1 MNNFRKF
8 ANYFI
13 FSLLFC
19 SLTIPVFA
27 QADLISYP
35 DSKIMGFRGLDT
47 RSTAPSIQDGRA
59 TDLNNVKLSSAF
71 DLQKRAGKDTINNTL
86 DDLDI
91 DSPAITGI
99 FDSKFSDGSSKT
111 LVFVG
116 SKLKYD
122 NSGTWT
128 TVSGTATITTGQ
140 NNQWQCIMALDSAV
154 CTNDTDVPIKV
165 NSTPT
170 KSVLNV
176 SDLSDTLTKVK
187 TLTWFRNYLIFG
199 NTLENS
205 VERPTRFRWSNVGT
219 IETYTNDDFSDI
231 STFAGDEIIGFAELY
246 SDIYIFLKKS
256 IWRASL
262 TGGDEVFV
270 FSKVIDGIGA
280 VSRDSIQV
288 VQLFDNRSAVIFT
301 DDRKKVLMFDGSSIT
316 DIGSIIQPTLD
327 NLNESRLQ
335 YSVSTFDGK
344 SYLLSASTSG
354 ITTNDILLEF
364 QTEIFEWTKHD
375 TVDAN
380 AIAQVQETDLK
391 IKSYVGNYNAFV
403 YWLDNPELENDV
415 DGATGIIDSVGTL
428 DTDTITGAQVIVDSA
443 LTAGDYTGAVIKIT
457 SGTGAA
463 QERVIAQSDST
474 SVTVTAA
481 FTTTPDSTSIYSI
494 GAIEADYQSKWYD
507 LGDSA
512 REKTFLGLL
521 FWAEEASSD
530 EATIGYAIDF
540 DTTLDSETKSL
551 APTSSSLWDT
561 ALWDVGTWGTTGN
574 KIYTTKSSGLGNFI
588 SYEFS
593 NDDIDESFHIY
604 GFNILAVAG
613 DIKQ

>member
-1 MNNFRKF
+1 
-8 ANYFI
+8 
-13 FSLLFC
+13 
-19 SLTIPVFA
+19 
-27 QADLISYP
+27 
-35 DSKIMGFRGLDT
+35 MGFRGLDT

>member
-27 QADLISYP
+27 QANLVSYP
-35 DSKIMGFRGLDT
+35 PEKIMGFRGLDT

-335 YSVSTFDGK
+335 YSVSNFDGK

-391 IKSYVGNYNAFV
+391 IKIYVGNYNAFV

-512 REKTFLGLL
+512 REKTFLGLQ
-521 FWAEEASSD
+521 
-530 EATIGYAIDF
+530 I
-540 DTTLDSETKSL
+540 
-551 APTSSSLWDT
+551 
-561 ALWDVGTWGTTGN
+561 
-574 KIYTTKSSGLGNFI
+574 
-588 SYEFS
+588 
-593 NDDIDESFHIY
+593 
-604 GFNILAVAG
+604 
-613 DIKQ
+613 

>member
-1 MNNFRKF
+1 M
-8 ANYFI
+8 
-13 FSLLFC
+13 SLWISFLLQFFLI
-19 SLTIPVFA
+19 STVFA